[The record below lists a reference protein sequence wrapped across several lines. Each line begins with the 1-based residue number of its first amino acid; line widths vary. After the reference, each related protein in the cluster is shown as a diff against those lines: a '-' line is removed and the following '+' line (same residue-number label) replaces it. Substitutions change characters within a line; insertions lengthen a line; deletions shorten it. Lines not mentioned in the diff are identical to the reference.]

1 VIRAGGLI
9 ILAAALARCTCDSPA
24 PVDGGYACKDDVDC
38 AEGFFCLRGV
48 CAAVGTDAGPTFDA
62 GSFSG
67 ALAFTSTSR
76 TAVSQRCSPQLTF
89 ALQDDA
95 GMTQAA
101 PFDVTVQ
108 VDAVSGVSFFSDDA
122 CANAVTQLTVP
133 KGQSG
138 GSFRF
143 IAGME
148 GNFDVT
154 LSSPP
159 LDPAVQTQSVVAAGM
174 DVLVF
179 TTLMQPDALAGTC
192 LGPFT
197 VTLQDPAGSP
207 DVVAGGVMLTA
218 MSSPSGLDLFSDSK
232 CTMSAQPVIP
242 DGSASA
248 TFYARAVT
256 GTTYQLNVG
265 ATNVAGTQQSVNV
278 VPLIRSGTCDMSPN
292 QLNVQCVVDPPVLD
306 THRTTLLYQATGAET
321 LVEDVETT
329 CLLLDS
335 ATVQCARGG
344 NTGSLSV
351 TWQTVEVN
359 GAVVDRYESGCM
371 PDGGVNVTIGLDASV
386 PGSSVFTL
394 VDSNAQ
400 GTDPNA
406 NDFFSVD
413 NDGQKLSLQWEQ
425 ACSAVN
431 LFVQVVKW
439 PFARVR
445 RSSGSVMSGAVEDS
459 HSGLPT
465 PDGGFFVLGTWR
477 SDSPI
482 GATSQIC
489 DRLIRPF
496 SPADDTL
503 GVSRGAGSMDSACSS
518 TNITEYSLERVE
530 LGPFARSQQLT
541 VMMDPGTD
549 TQMVTIQPVDLTRT
563 FVLAPGQSGGL
574 GQAVGEGAFLHL
586 SDGGS
591 PLGEVSATLTLN
603 SPTELQVARG
613 TSNDAAVFT
622 VFVVELQP

>member
-24 PVDGGYACKDDVDC
+24 PVDGGYACKDDGEC

-48 CAAVGTDAGPTFDA
+48 CATVGTDAGPNLDA
-62 GSFSG
+62 GSLTG
-67 ALAFTSTSR
+67 ALAFTSPSR

-89 ALQDDA
+89 ELRDDG
-95 GMTQAA
+95 GMTRIA
-101 PFDVTVQ
+101 PFDVSVQ
-108 VDAVSGVSFFSDDA
+108 VGAVSGVSFFSDDA
-122 CANAVTQLTVP
+122 CANAVTQLTVAR
-133 KGQSG
+133 GQSG
-138 GSFRF
+138 SSLRF
-143 IAGME
+143 IAGMP
-148 GNFDVT
+148 GNFDVM

-159 LDPAVQTQSVVAAGM
+159 LSPAVQTQMVVASGM
-174 DVLVF
+174 DALVF
-179 TTLMQPDALAGTC
+179 TTPMQPDGLAGTC

-197 VTLQDPAGSP
+197 VTLQDPAGAP
-207 DVVAGGVMLTA
+207 DVIAGGVMLTA
-218 MSSPSGLDLFSDSK
+218 MSSPSGLELFSDAR

-256 GTTYQLNVG
+256 GTTYMLNVAAANITG
-265 ATNVAGTQQSVNV
+265 AQQSVNV
-278 VPLIRSGTCDMSPN
+278 VPLVRSGTCDMGPM
-292 QLNVQCVVDPPVLD
+292 QLNVQCVIDPPVLD
-306 THRTTLLYQATGAET
+306 TRRTTLLYQATGAET

-386 PGSSVFTL
+386 PASSVFTL

-425 ACSAVN
+425 ACAAVN
-431 LFVQVVKW
+431 LFVQVVRW

-445 RSSGSVMSGAVEDS
+445 RVSGSLMAGSVQDS
-459 HSGLPT
+459 QSGLPA

-482 GATSQIC
+482 GVTSLIC
-489 DRLIRPF
+489 DRLIRP
-496 SPADDTL
+496 SAPADDTL
-503 GVSRGAGSMDSACSS
+503 GVSRGAGSSDSQCSG
-518 TNITEYSLERVE
+518 TNVTGYNLERVE
-530 LGPFARSQQLT
+530 LGPNARSQQLT

-549 TQMVTIQPVDLTRT
+549 TQMVTIGSVDLTRT

-574 GQAVGEGAFLHL
+574 GQAVGEGAFIHL

-603 SPTELQVARG
+603 SPTQLQVMRG